1 MSIATLI
8 LLLVPFDAPTEFSWP
23 IEGSI
28 TSGYGPRWGK
38 THRGIDISAKEGTW
52 VRAAKGGLVV
62 WAGEYG
68 KYGNMVTIRHE
79 DGTKTYYAHLQNFCV
94 FKYQRVK
101 RKQRVG
107 RVGTTGKSTGPHLHF
122 EIHFNKVAQDPLS
135 LLPSR
140 RMVSQPET
148 VVRAVGGP

>member
-1 MSIATLI
+1 MTIVTLL
-8 LLLVPFDAPTEFSWP
+8 LLLVPFESPTQFSWP
-23 IEGSI
+23 LEGSI
-28 TSGYGPRWGK
+28 TSGYGPRWG
-38 THRGIDISAKEGTW
+38 TDHRGIDIGAEEGTW
-52 VRAAKGGLVV
+52 VRSAKSGLVI

-68 KYGNMVTIRHE
+68 KYGNLVTIRHN

-101 RKQRVG
+101 LNQRVG

-122 EIHFNKVAQDPLS
+122 EIHVNKVAQDPLR

-140 RMVSQPET
+140 QMVAQPET
-148 VVRAVGGP
+148 APLAVGGP